1 MPLIAENSGGVHFLS
16 LFCPRFHR
24 KLDELLGILHVH
36 PGGLPVFPHAPAG
49 IQHLACQGIAF
60 SGTEHRDDHALG
72 INHFRPGLGTAAGD
86 GVPRGAEQQAL
97 SGGASTVLSTAT
109 DGYHYHLVEAATP
122 DRLDLIGQALQDAG
136 FLAPLQP
143 WEKEK

>member
-1 MPLIAENSGGVHFLS
+1 MDGTSWV
-16 LFCPRFHR
+16 
-24 KLDELLGILHVH
+24 
-36 PGGLPVFPHAPAG
+36 PAG

-97 SGGASTVLSTAT
+97 SGGAGAGMDMKDPKEFVQLPVLLEIS
-109 DGYHYHLVEAATP
+109 YIVVPLVWDWTP
-122 DRLDLIGQALQDAG
+122 MRRLA
-136 FLAPLQP
+136 
-143 WEKEK
+143 WETM

>member
-1 MPLIAENSGGVHFLS
+1 MA
-16 LFCPRFHR
+16 
-24 KLDELLGILHVH
+24 
-36 PGGLPVFPHAPAG
+36 
-49 IQHLACQGIAF
+49 
-60 SGTEHRDDHALG
+60 
-72 INHFRPGLGTAAGD
+72 
-86 GVPRGAEQQAL
+86 
-97 SGGASTVLSTAT
+97 GGASTVLSTAT